1 MTPRR
6 ILMRDDTL
14 PHQIRLFFNGQDI
27 AVSCTCLRGVDGT
40 RAHHSPLE
48 MRPRWEPGE
57 ALAVHAA
64 HVFEARAREL
74 TP

>member
-1 MTPRR
+1 MRPRR

-14 PHQIRLFFNGQDI
+14 PHQIRLFFNSQDI

-48 MRPRWEPGE
+48 IRSQWKPEEVQAVYRQH
-57 ALAVHAA
+57 LA
-64 HVFEARAREL
+64 EARVREL